1 LQFVGR
7 TRFGGLSTD
16 VCPIPRI
23 REFSIGES
31 RLRNGADIAEKYF
44 PFADKYFPFADK
56 IRRKHFNQDL
66 INGRDL

>member
-7 TRFGGLSTD
+7 TRFGGAFDGRLSNSANL
-16 VCPIPRI
+16 RI
-23 REFSIGES
+23 FD
-31 RLRNGADIAEKYF
+31 RLRNGADIAE
-44 PFADKYFPFADK
+44 KYFPFADK